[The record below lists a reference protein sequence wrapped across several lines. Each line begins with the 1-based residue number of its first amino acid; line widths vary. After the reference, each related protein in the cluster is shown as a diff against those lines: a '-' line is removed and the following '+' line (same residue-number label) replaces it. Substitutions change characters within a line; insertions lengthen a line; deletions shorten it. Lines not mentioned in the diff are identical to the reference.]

1 MSYREVNTD
10 PESFYVDSFAK
21 RQQFEIMQVLRA
33 SGGAVEYDRTAQHLG
48 EPRARYKITLPAG
61 CTHSGSDTGLTPQV
75 VTLPD
80 GRALCIYPRDD
91 SVMVG
96 WLSME

>member
-1 MSYREVNTD
+1 MSYREVSTE
-10 PESFYVDSFAK
+10 PESFYIDSFAK
-21 RQQFEIMQVLRA
+21 GQQFEIMQVLRA

-61 CTHSGSDTGLTPQV
+61 CTYSGADAALTPQT

-91 SVMVG
+91 SVLVG
-96 WLSME
+96 RLSVR